1 MTGLPPTPEEVEAF
15 VADASPDAYEKLV
28 DRLLSSPRY
37 GEHRAHYWLDVARY
51 GDTHGL
57 HLDNFRSI
65 WAYRDYVIQA
75 YNQNK
80 PFDQFVREQLAG
92 DMLPVKSAGYLDGL
106 RLPARRNQQR

>member
-1 MTGLPPTPEEVEAF
+1 MRKVVEW
-15 VADASPDAYEKLV
+15 
-28 DRLLSSPRY
+28 LLSSSRY
-37 GEHRAHYWLDVARY
+37 MGSIEAHYWLDVARY

-80 PFDQFVREQLAG
+80 PF
-92 DMLPVKSAGYLDGL
+92 
-106 RLPARRNQQR
+106 